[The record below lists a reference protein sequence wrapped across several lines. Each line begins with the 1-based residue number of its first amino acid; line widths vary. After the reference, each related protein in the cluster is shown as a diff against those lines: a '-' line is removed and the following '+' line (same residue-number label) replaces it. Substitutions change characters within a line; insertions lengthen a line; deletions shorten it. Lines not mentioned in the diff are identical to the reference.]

1 MIAIRQK
8 LIKGHRLVSVMLV
21 AGLFVPGMV
30 RSEPHELVPGTEEM
44 AKLQRGEVLAG
55 QVNSDNKQGA
65 ATIRALMHTSPKAVW
80 EAIVSCDLAG
90 VYVDGLEYCE
100 VLESRP
106 DYARTRQVVDKG
118 WSSPR
123 LDFIFEAF
131 REPYRSMKFQLVEGN
146 LKQMEG
152 QWQLEQLPEGLLVTH
167 EIRVKPEYPVPRWLL
182 RRIMMRGTS
191 DLVACIR
198 ALAGGSGASESRAA
212 DLARCPGDPALDD
225 SG

>member
-1 MIAIRQK
+1 MIATRHK
-8 LIKGHRLVSVMLV
+8 LTRGHNLVIATLV
-21 AGLFVPGMV
+21 AGLFIPRMVYSEFTEIIPG
-30 RSEPHELVPGTEEM
+30 EEEM
-44 AKLQRGEVLAG
+44 AKLKRGEVLAG
-55 QVNSDNKQGA
+55 RVNSDDKQGA
-65 ATIRALMHTSPKAVW
+65 ATIRALMDTTAKSVW
-80 EAIVSCDLAG
+80 EVIVSCELAG

-198 ALAGGSGASESRAA
+198 ALAGGSGAPEARAV
-212 DLARCPGDPALDD
+212 DLDRCPGDPAPDD